1 MMAQV
6 QPGETSAPDA
16 DAGREPAAGGGLN
29 PVTGDGLKTAA
40 GTGPNPAAGDGLNP
54 AAGPGS
60 NPDTGTGTEAGVGAG
75 PNPALA
81 TGKTAEEKY
90 AQLIR
95 ILRDMESVLVAFSGG
110 VDSTFLLAAALEAM
124 GPGRVLAVT
133 ADSETYPSEEL
144 DEARRLAALLGVKH
158 EVIHTSEL
166 DIPGYRENTS
176 NRCYFCK
183 QNLFEHLRPLA
194 ERGGYRHVVF
204 GLIADDMGDYR
215 PGVRAAKEQGVRGP
229 LQEAGLTKEE
239 IRALSKA
246 RGLPTWNKPSFACLS
261 SRIAYGEPITLEK
274 LGRIGEA
281 ERYIRSLGVRQ
292 VRVRTH
298 GDIARI
304 EVEPPDMERI
314 VARAAEVSERLKSLG
329 YLYVSLDLAGYRSGS
344 MNRSLKTG
352 SNADEP
358 V

>member
-6 QPGETSAPDA
+6 QPDMTSAPGPDSA
-16 DAGREPAAGGGLN
+16 
-29 PVTGDGLKTAA
+29 
-40 GTGPNPAAGDGLNP
+40 PNPAAGAGTNP
-54 AAGPGS
+54 GAGTGPGS
-60 NPDTGTGTEAGVGAG
+60 EAGPSPGAG
-75 PNPALA
+75 NR
-81 TGKTAEEKY
+81 KTVEEKY
-90 AQLIR
+90 AELLR
-95 ILRDMESVLVAFSGG
+95 ILQEMESVLVAFSGG
-110 VDSTFLLAAALEAM
+110 VDSTFLLAAALEAL
-124 GPGRVLAVT
+124 GPGRVLAGT

-144 DEARRLAALLGVKH
+144 EEAKKLAEFLGAKH
-158 EVIHTSEL
+158 EVIRTSEL

-183 QNLFEHLRPLA
+183 QNLFETLRPLA
-194 ERGGYRHVVF
+194 ERGGYRHIVF
-204 GLIADDMGDYR
+204 GLIADDMGEHR
-215 PGVRAAKEQGVRGP
+215 PGIRAAKEQGVRGP

-274 LGRIGEA
+274 LVRIGEA
-281 ERYIRSLGVRQ
+281 ERYIRSLGIRQ
-292 VRVRTH
+292 VRVRNH

-314 VARAAEVSERLKSLG
+314 VARAAEISERLKSLG
-329 YLYVSLDLAGYRSGS
+329 FLYVSLDLSGYRSGS
-344 MNRSLKTG
+344 MNRALKAG
-352 SNADEP
+352 NGADEP